1 MSSLATPPYP
11 AGSDTVFEYDASA
24 DHWRQSKFT
33 MHGGPRHNHGAAGIP
48 SAGGKGQIVIIGG
61 QIGGGAIDRAG
72 FLFDIAKQTWEPYD
86 LLPYRRSG
94 HACVAMEIHEL
105 AIVRAGQ

>member
-1 MSSLATPPYP
+1 M
-11 AGSDTVFEYDASA
+11 
-24 DHWRQSKFT
+24 
-33 MHGGPRHNHGAAGIP
+33 
-48 SAGGKGQIVIIGG
+48 IIGG

>member
-1 MSSLATPPYP
+1 M
-11 AGSDTVFEYDASA
+11 
-24 DHWRQSKFT
+24 
-33 MHGGPRHNHGAAGIP
+33 
-48 SAGGKGQIVIIGG
+48 GKIVIIGG
-61 QIGGGAIDRAG
+61 QIGGGAIDGAG
-72 FLFDIAKQTWEPYD
+72 FSFDIEKQIWEPYV